1 MADYV
6 LRDRRLADLD
16 PELEQLT
23 VDPRG
28 TPEWV
33 GLRHLADEITD
44 VRGNRPPTRP
54 PGSALPSPVQTEPS
68 PVPSDDGL
76 GLDEG
81 QRLSPVGPDS
91 GQNDPQGSVSV
102 RQAGSFRVPL
112 EDIELMAECE
122 VLQG

>member
-33 GLRHLADEITD
+33 DLGHLADEITD
-44 VRGNRPPTRP
+44 VLGNRPPTRP
-54 PGSALPSPVQTEPS
+54 SRTAFPSPVETKPS
-68 PVPSDDGL
+68 PVPPDDGL

-81 QRLSPVGPDS
+81 ERLSPVGPES
-91 GQNDPQGSVSV
+91 
-102 RQAGSFRVPL
+102 
-112 EDIELMAECE
+112 
-122 VLQG
+122 

>member
-33 GLRHLADEITD
+33 DLGHLTNEITD
-44 VRGNRPPTRP
+44 VLGNPTPTRP
-54 PGSALPSPVQTEPS
+54 PRSALPSPVEAKP
-68 PVPSDDGL
+68 
-76 GLDEG
+76 
-81 QRLSPVGPDS
+81 
-91 GQNDPQGSVSV
+91 
-102 RQAGSFRVPL
+102 
-112 EDIELMAECE
+112 
-122 VLQG
+122 

>member
-33 GLRHLADEITD
+33 ELGHMTNEITD
-44 VRGNRPPTRP
+44 VLGNRPPTRP

-81 QRLSPVGPDS
+81 ERLSPFGPDS
-91 GQNDPQGSVSV
+91 GEYDPQRSIPIG
-102 RQAGSFRVPL
+102 QAGPFGDS
-112 EDIELMAECE
+112 A
-122 VLQG
+122 